1 MKLIDK
7 MQQLSN
13 NVGNAER
20 EYHKAAYNAIK
31 SLGGSVDVKW
41 CEEEDE
47 DFGLRVTFLNN
58 DGGST
63 IIRVDKVF
71 LPENSTE
78 LKVHINEEDYAD
90 ADYDYYLSELGDAA
104 DYVLD
109 AIDWGDA
116 DAPEPEEVTTQDT
129 FQMWDVCYK
138 GGKVERGVATRP
150 LTTAKAL
157 AEFDNAVWVRGVK

>member
-1 MKLIDK
+1 MKLREK
-7 MQQLSN
+7 MRQLSN

-31 SLGGSVDVKW
+31 SLGGRVQVTWD
-41 CEEEDE
+41 EEDE
-47 DFGLRVTFLNN
+47 DFGLRVTFFNN
-58 DGGST
+58 DGGAT
-63 IIRVDKVF
+63 IIRVDEVF
-71 LPENSTE
+71 IDNDA

>member
-31 SLGGSVDVKW
+31 SLGGRVQVTWD
-41 CEEEDE
+41 EEDDE
-47 DFGLRVTFLNN
+47 DFGLRVTFFNN

-71 LPENSTE
+71 IDNDA

>member
-1 MKLIDK
+1 MKLREK
-7 MQQLSN
+7 MRQLSN

-31 SLGGSVDVKW
+31 SLGGSVNVTWD
-41 CEEEDE
+41 EEDDE
-47 DFGLRVTFLNN
+47 DFGLRVTFFNN
-58 DGGST
+58 DGGAT
-63 IIRVDKVF
+63 IIRVDEVF

-78 LKVHINEEDYAD
+78 LKVHINEEDYRD

-116 DAPEPEEVTTQDT
+116 DAPEAEEVTTQDT